1 MSSSSSKS
9 QTNPLNAGIKQPI
22 FNDINNI
29 DFEYGV
35 ETADNM
41 RLLDTVHIRI
51 QQRNGKKVITIIQ
64 GLDAEIP
71 RKDLIKKFKTMYACG
86 GHIAQDEEFGEVIQ
100 LTGDQRLKV
109 RDYLVANGMVEEHN
123 IEIHG

>member
-9 QTNPLNAGIKQPI
+9 QINPLNAGITQPI

-41 RLLDTVHIRI
+41 RLLDTVHIRM

-64 GLDAEIP
+64 GLDAKIP

-86 GHIAQDEEFGEVIQ
+86 GHIAQDEAFGEVIQ

-109 RDYLVANGMVEEHN
+109 RDYLIANDMVEEHN